1 MKDHSIKQ
9 YIIDFAEGRL
19 EAYDFLVR
27 FKNDPEI
34 SFFLQS
40 IVPEGKKCYVEIE
53 DKKITT
59 HQVHQGIPYDIH
71 VVMDQYADFP
81 DGLKEQLNAHSEICR
96 LLKEAFPN
104 EAIAVSDSL
113 KKKIASMPGMKQ
125 YVVDFAEGRVG
136 ARDFLIRFRDDSALS
151 AFLQSI
157 APDEKISHLTVLD
170 ARGFYYENISVPFN
184 ISLYMESSMRN
195 PNRLGK
201 QLNVYGNILRLVC
214 EAFPNEHIVPNHS
227 IKDDFDL
234 MISACPSCVGG
245 DEADVYIENVL
256 KEIPRDLSK
265 KQRTQ
270 IFRDKIKKDFHLD
283 TKRPSWL
290 QEPEWPL
297 YNGKPMKF
305 ISQSKK
311 GEFKFY
317 KFQDIETGE
326 ECVVKQFT

>member
-1 MKDHSIKQ
+1 MQ
-9 YIIDFAEGRL
+9 
-19 EAYDFLVR
+19 
-27 FKNDPEI
+27 
-34 SFFLQS
+34 
-40 IVPEGKKCYVEIE
+40 
-53 DKKITT
+53 
-59 HQVHQGIPYDIH
+59 
-71 VVMDQYADFP
+71 
-81 DGLKEQLNAHSEICR
+81 
-96 LLKEAFPN
+96 
-104 EAIAVSDSL
+104 
-113 KKKIASMPGMKQ
+113 
-125 YVVDFAEGRVG
+125 
-136 ARDFLIRFRDDSALS
+136 
-151 AFLQSI
+151 
-157 APDEKISHLTVLD
+157 
-170 ARGFYYENISVPFN
+170 
-184 ISLYMESSMRN
+184 
-195 PNRLGK
+195 
-201 QLNVYGNILRLVC
+201 
-214 EAFPNEHIVPNHS
+214 FPNEHIVPNHS